1 MTLPEPNASRGRKS
15 GARSGV
21 RLAVAAALGASA
33 MAGLVL
39 TAAPAAANPPMPH
52 DPIGALE
59 HVTALKG
66 GQLRL
71 QGWAADPDSKAN
83 TVVHALLDG
92 RKVAVTTT
100 SVSRP
105 GVTKKHHTGPTP
117 GYDFLVSAPKR
128 GVHTLC
134 TVVRNIGSGLSRLL
148 GCRVTPLGTSLTST
162 QVSAHSPSG
171 VVSSATATSSTMEF
185 TGWANEPDYHDG
197 RIVTV
202 LYVDGSPA
210 KTVDSHRAT
219 ADQQRAGAGPRGAYD
234 ITVPVS
240 RGAHIG
246 CIWVV
251 NTGYGYNRL
260 LGCKAADT
268 RGPAGTGDV
277 ATPKINKAVVKEAK
291 RHIGEDYVW
300 GAEGPHKFDCSGLVM
315 YSYHK
320 AGYTTPRVSQDQFHA
335 ARVIPASRAVPG
347 DLVFYHDSE
356 GSVYHVG
363 IYLSPGHTVAA
374 IDTAEGVN
382 YQSIDTGSATY
393 GSFTHT

>member
-1 MTLPEPNASRGRKS
+1 MTLPEPT
-15 GARSGV
+15 ARCRRDWRTGV
-21 RLAVAAALGASA
+21 RLAVAAALGATTI
-33 MAGLVL
+33 AGLAL
-39 TAAPAAANPPMPH
+39 TATPAAANPPMPH

-92 RKVAVTTT
+92 RKVAATTT

-105 GVTKKHHTGPTP
+105 SVTSKHHTGPTP
-117 GYDFLVSAPKR
+117 GYDFLVPAPKS

-134 TVVRNIGSGLSRLL
+134 TVVRNIDAGISRLL
-148 GCRVTPLGTSLTST
+148 GCRVTPLGTKLNST
-162 QVSAHSPSG
+162 QAAAHSPSG
-171 VVSSATATSSTMEF
+171 VVSAVHATSSTMEF
-185 TGWANEPDYHDG
+185 SGWANEPDYRGG

-202 LYVDGSPA
+202 LYMDGAPA
-210 KTVDSHRAT
+210 KTVNSHRAT
-219 ADQQRAGAGPRGAYD
+219 PQQQQSGAGPRGAFD
-234 ITVPVS
+234 VTVPAS
-240 RGAHIG
+240 AGAHVG

-251 NTGYGYNRL
+251 NTGLGSNRM
-260 LGCKAADT
+260 LGCRAADT
-268 RGPAGTGDV
+268 RGPAGTGQV
-277 ATPKINKAVVKEAK
+277 KTPKLNTAVVKEAK
-291 RHIGEDYVW
+291 RHIGEAYVW

-320 AGYTTPRVSQDQFHA
+320 GGYTTPRVSEDQFHA
-335 ARVIPASRAVPG
+335 ARVIPASRAVRG
-347 DLVFYHDSE
+347 DLVFYHDNE
-356 GSVYHVG
+356 GDVFHVG
-363 IYLSPGHTVAA
+363 IYLSPGRTVAA

-382 YQSIDTGSATY
+382 YQSIDAASATY